1 MDTPAAISAAPT
13 HPALPDIQITQREE
27 IKMHYG
33 FSDYIGIEDI
43 GFVSSDRDRQFT
55 EPRYKVGLRVRK
67 DHLNANDTLH
77 GGVVATLLD
86 ACMARVF
93 FLGLPPE
100 EMATLKAGVTVE
112 MKTNFLRTQGL
123 GEVYALGTIIKRGRS
138 ISFTEGEL
146 LNNKGELLAKASAT
160 MMILRK

>member
-1 MDTPAAISAAPT
+1 
-13 HPALPDIQITQREE
+13 
-27 IKMHYG
+27 MHYG
-33 FSDYIGIEDI
+33 FSDHIGIEDI
-43 GFVSSDRDRQFT
+43 GFVES
-55 EPRYKVGLRVRK
+55 RYKVGLQICQ
-67 DHLNANDTLH
+67 DHLNANNTLH

-112 MKTNFLRTQGL
+112 MKINFLRTQGP
-123 GEVYALGTIIKRGRS
+123 GYVYALGTMIKRGRTT
-138 ISFTEGEL
+138 SFTEGEL
-146 LNNKGELLAKASAT
+146 FDDKGELLAKASAT

>member
-1 MDTPAAISAAPT
+1 MTTSG
-13 HPALPDIQITQREE
+13 R
-27 IKMHYG
+27 HYG
-33 FSDYIGIEDI
+33 FSDHIGIEDV
-43 GFVSSDRDRQFT
+43 GFVDSDRGKSFT
-55 EPRYKVGLRVRK
+55 EMKYKVALQVRK

-93 FLGLPPE
+93 FLGLPKE
-100 EMATLKAGVTVE
+100 EMDQLKAGVTVE

-123 GEVYALGTIIKRGRS
+123 GYVYALGTMIKRGRS
-138 ISFTEGEL
+138 TSFTEGEL
-146 LNNKGELLAKASAT
+146 FNDKGELLAKASAT

>member
-1 MDTPAAISAAPT
+1 M
-13 HPALPDIQITQREE
+13 
-27 IKMHYG
+27 IKRNYG
-33 FSDYIGIEDI
+33 FSDHIGIEDV
-43 GFVSSDRDRQFT
+43 GFVDSDRGQTFRDAK
-55 EPRYKVGLRVRK
+55 YKVALQVRQ

-77 GGVVATLLD
+77 GGVVATMLD

-112 MKTNFLRTQGL
+112 MKTNFLRTQSL
-123 GEVYALGTIIKRGRS
+123 GYVYALGTMVKRGRS
-138 ISFTEGEL
+138 TSFTEGEL
-146 LNNKGELLAKASAT
+146 FNDKGELLAKASAT